1 MWHRGLPASLPFQP
15 AACAHK
21 TDLCAR
27 YCQPASVCAIT
38 CHQFSVFL
46 PVFCHFFANL
56 HPIYCQSLCVW
67 LCVCVTYQPF
77 SSRFLQL
84 SVTVQPFLF
93 FCNSSAAFDFRAVCI
108 GCPEDGTP
116 EAESAQ
122 TVAQY
127 VVSFLIN
134 IQAAQKVRG
143 ERKRLSAVVVF
154 SSPRSQ

>member
-1 MWHRGLPASLPFQP
+1 M
-15 AACAHK
+15 
-21 TDLCAR
+21 
-27 YCQPASVCAIT
+27 
-38 CHQFSVFL
+38 
-46 PVFCHFFANL
+46 
-56 HPIYCQSLCVW
+56 
-67 LCVCVTYQPF
+67 
-77 SSRFLQL
+77 
-84 SVTVQPFLF
+84 TVQPFLF

-143 ERKRLSAVVVF
+143 ERKKFISFGGFLFIQITVDLSDGKILE
-154 SSPRSQ
+154 R

>member
-1 MWHRGLPASLPFQP
+1 M
-15 AACAHK
+15 
-21 TDLCAR
+21 
-27 YCQPASVCAIT
+27 
-38 CHQFSVFL
+38 
-46 PVFCHFFANL
+46 
-56 HPIYCQSLCVW
+56 
-67 LCVCVTYQPF
+67 
-77 SSRFLQL
+77 
-84 SVTVQPFLF
+84 TVQPFLF

-143 ERKRLSAVVVF
+143 ERKKFISFGGFLFIQITVDLSDGKILERWNGQCFFF
-154 SSPRSQ
+154 SYPSLLTVLLNPTIAIE